1 MNLWDARK
9 QSNVEILNLLNTLFS
24 STITAEEKK
33 KRLETEFKIAMTTEL
48 DEEVETMCNLSQALV
63 NQGIEQGIER
73 GIEQG
78 NTNGAKGII
87 RIGKEFK
94 LSDSDILKRL
104 QEDLH
109 ISLEQAQ
116 DYLNKFGK

>member
-63 NQGIEQGIER
+63 NQGIER